1 MLMAFYLANKEK
13 KILATGNAPFYSSC
27 VARKGIRKE
36 SLSARVVES
45 VLVQRPLLTS
55 KNLEAIA
62 QTVVLLFPELS
73 LARLFSYSLQGR
85 KGTKITSSRDKAKK
99 NYLQR
104 WSQRDLKT
112 HSWHC
117 PITQRT
123 LCASSGTWS
132 SLDGGNVEI
141 YSTSWR
147 GRFLSTHSSSVHIKH
162 FRAHSDIQGG
172 GGPA

>member
-27 VARKGIRKE
+27 VARKGIRKK

-85 KGTKITSSRDKAKK
+85 KETKITSSRDKAKEELSAK
-99 NYLQR
+99 MVSARSQDTLLTLSNY
-104 WSQRDLKT
+104 S
-112 HSWHC
+112 
-117 PITQRT
+117 
-123 LCASSGTWS
+123 
-132 SLDGGNVEI
+132 
-141 YSTSWR
+141 
-147 GRFLSTHSSSVHIKH
+147 
-162 FRAHSDIQGG
+162 AHSMCFEWNVIQSGRRQCRNLLHFLTRQI
-172 GGPA
+172 PFHPLVVCSH